1 MGRARRRVVLPLLLV
16 VPMVL
21 LAGCDTTNQLAP
33 SLPRVVGLQ
42 VDGAQLQILTGT
54 PCDGV
59 DGIAVIFS
67 GDGDADSLRTQLAA
81 DAAHTVD
88 RLSVGTGV
96 IVDGFTTTEALPAGF
111 DWRDYSEMDVI
122 LDGPDGAVGVST
134 SDLEPV
140 KADGVKHSGDGT
152 AYVRREGWLTLPEIV
167 DGNKKSFLTAC
178 TPDPADK
185 P

>member
-1 MGRARRRVVLPLLLV
+1 MRPDARRALSGLVLLTAAG
-16 VPMVL
+16 L

-59 DGIAVIFS
+59 DEIALIFS
-67 GDGDADSLRTQLAA
+67 GDGDTDSLRTQLAA

-88 RLSVGTGV
+88 RLRVGTGV
-96 IVDGFTTTEALPAGF
+96 VVDGFTTTEALPAGF

-122 LDGPDGAVGVST
+122 LDGPAGAVGEST

-152 AYVRREGWLTLPEIV
+152 AYVRREGWLTLPEII
-167 DGNKKSFLTAC
+167 DGNTKSFLTAC

-185 P
+185 Q